1 MYSPL
6 EQFDNN
12 TIALFAYSY
21 PFNIDLSILT
31 AIIPLIITILLLVFF
46 FVFLLHSLSLI
57 PNGWQ
62 LIAEKT
68 YCFVLSIIEQQA
80 GKEGV
85 NYTPLLYLVFFF
97 VLIGNLLSLMPF
109 GIALT
114 SQISLILFL
123 SISLSLGIMIIG
135 IIKHSWGFV
144 KIFIPEAPLF
154 LLFVLVPIEIFS
166 YIIRMFSLAIRL
178 SANILAGHTLV
189 SILSSFSISMI
200 NVSPFLFFVSLIP
213 LFFIF
218 LLEIGVAFLQAYVF
232 LVLLSIYLSSS
243 LEDIKH

>member
-1 MYSPL
+1 M
-6 EQFDNN
+6 
-12 TIALFAYSY
+12 
-21 PFNIDLSILT
+21 
-31 AIIPLIITILLLVFF
+31 
-46 FVFLLHSLSLI
+46 
-57 PNGWQ
+57 
-62 LIAEKT
+62 
-68 YCFVLSIIEQQA
+68 
-80 GKEGV
+80 
-85 NYTPLLYLVFFF
+85 
-97 VLIGNLLSLMPF
+97 
-109 GIALT
+109 
-114 SQISLILFL
+114 
-123 SISLSLGIMIIG
+123 
-135 IIKHSWGFV
+135 
-144 KIFIPEAPLF
+144 
-154 LLFVLVPIEIFS
+154 FVLVPIEIFS